1 MLDTPLMLWELSVTE
16 QRYRAVLEVLAGV
29 PVTEVADR
37 YGVSRQS
44 VHAWLVRY
52 RDEGPPGLADRSH
65 KVRAHP
71 WQIPAELES
80 AVCELRRAHRKWGP
94 KRLVSG
100 MSRRGLGA
108 VTRSTVYRVLVRN
121 QLIEPRS
128 RRRRRQDYTRWE
140 RPVPMQLWQLD
151 VTASAFLADGR
162 EVKIVTG
169 IDDHSRYCVIAR
181 AVMRATARP
190 VCQAFIEAM
199 GVCGVPEEVLT
210 DNGTVF
216 TGRFLRPR
224 PAEVLSGRI
233 CRENGITQRRTKPRS
248 PTTTGKIER
257 WHQSLQIELLEV
269 HGPFASLQALQA
281 ALDAWR
287 EEYNAGRPN
296 KSLDMAFPASRFIPA
311 VSPLPLR
318 VPPPLAAASPRQ
330 PEQDE
335 PSPADPPAAAA
346 PDHGEVSLVAVE
358 ADRMVPPSGNLWIGG
373 QQVWLGPALADR
385 KITIWVDETSLH
397 VLLDGARIKTL
408 PSRLGVAELARLAA
422 AGARPAGPSPLLA
435 GTSTAVDVERTVNAR
450 GLAGL
455 AGAQVNVGYQLAGQR
470 VTLRMDGTQMM
481 VITTDGEL
489 ARTMPCPVPAG
500 DRPRLRGAR
509 KAAASPPPPS
519 GPVTV
524 QRRVSAR
531 GGIMVATQKIQVGPG
546 PRGQDRHRH
555 RRGPRLPAHH
565 RRAGCR
571 CRAAHHH
578 ERDPPVHG
586 LRGAPAPG
594 KAVNGMPDVRLDV
607 VDAAELAE
615 LLQIPQPVAGRDPGR
630 LGASLEALV
639 GHPACNT
646 GELRQDLDRFTFLLG
661 GDDGESLFGPGTAE

>member
-44 VHAWLVRY
+44 VHAWLGRY
-52 RDEGPPGLADRSH
+52 RDEGPPGLEDRSH

-94 KRLVSG
+94 TRLVFEMG
-100 MSRRGLGA
+100 RRGHGV

-151 VTASAFLADGR
+151 VTASAFLADGA

-169 IDDHSRYCVIAR
+169 LDDHSRYCVIAR
-181 AVMRATARP
+181 AVRRATARP
-190 VCQAFIEAM
+190 VCRAFVEAM
-199 GVCGVPEEVLT
+199 GVYGVPEEVLT

-216 TGRFLRPR
+216 TGRFLKPR
-224 PAEVLSGRI
+224 PAEVLFERI
-233 CRENGITQRRTKPRS
+233 CRENGVTRRLTKPRS
-248 PTTTGKIER
+248 PATTGKIER
-257 WHQSLQIELLEV
+257 LHQSLQDELLDV
-269 HGPFASLQALQA
+269 HGPFASLEALQA

-287 EEYNAGRPN
+287 QEYNTDRPHQ
-296 KSLDMAFPASRFIPA
+296 SLGMAFPASRFAPA

-318 VPPPLAAASPRQ
+318 VPPELAAASAQQAEQ
-330 PEQDE
+330 PE
-335 PSPADPPAAAA
+335 PSSAGLPAAVPDRQEA
-346 PDHGEVSLVAVE
+346 PLTAVE
-358 ADRMVPPSGNLWIGG
+358 ADRVVPSSGNLQVGG

-385 KITIWVDETSLH
+385 KVTIWVDETSLH

-422 AGARPAGPSPLLA
+422 SGARPAGPSPLLA
-435 GTSTAVDVERTVNAR
+435 GTGTVVEVERTVNAC

-455 AGAQVNVGYQLAGQR
+455 AGAQFNVGYQLAGQR

-481 VITTDGEL
+481 VITGDGEL
-489 ARTMPCPVPAG
+489 ARTMPCPVSAG
-500 DRPRLRGAR
+500 DRLRLRGAR
-509 KAAASPPPPS
+509 KAAASPAPRS

-524 QRRVSAR
+524 QRRVSSR
-531 GGIMVATQKIQVGPG
+531 GGIMVATQKIQVGLIHAG
-546 PRGQDRHRH
+546 KIVTVTAEDHSFRLIVDGQAAGVVPRTTTREIHRYK
-555 RRGPRLPAHH
+555 AS
-565 RRAGCR
+565 
-571 CRAAHHH
+571 AAHP
-578 ERDPPVHG
+578 R
-586 LRGAPAPG
+586 
-594 KAVNGMPDVRLDV
+594 
-607 VDAAELAE
+607 
-615 LLQIPQPVAGRDPGR
+615 PGR
-630 LGASLEALV
+630 
-639 GHPACNT
+639 
-646 GELRQDLDRFTFLLG
+646 R
-661 GDDGESLFGPGTAE
+661 